1 MKIQRNKRNQLI
13 VKIDALAK
21 KLADYHLL
29 SQNQHKLN
37 NEWNNK
43 WFFTK
48 FFDWIMSW
56 FSNDS
61 FIKNLKT
68 SYEQVINAEHELK
81 QEFHPFDTAD
91 AYRAELKKQLEET
104 HIECDK
110 NQKQINE
117 YQLKQLE
124 HKLEQR
130 LEQKLQE
137 KLQQDT
143 AVEQKEPSV
152 TKVLSEIKHETNGS
166 DFSSNLNHYYGFFK
180 EHLPNRETLGAIA
193 VGVAAIALQNLM

>member
-1 MKIQRNKRNQLI
+1 
-13 VKIDALAK
+13 
-21 KLADYHLL
+21 
-29 SQNQHKLN
+29 
-37 NEWNNK
+37 
-43 WFFTK
+43 
-48 FFDWIMSW
+48 MSW

-61 FIKNLKT
+61 LIKNLKT
-68 SYEQVINAEHELK
+68 SYEQVMKAENELK

-124 HKLEQR
+124 QKLEQS

-137 KLQQDT
+137 KLQKDT
-143 AVEQKEPSV
+143 AIEQKELSV
-152 TKVLSEIKHETNGS
+152 PKVLSEIKHETNGN

-193 VGVAAIALQNLM
+193 VGVAAIAIQNLM